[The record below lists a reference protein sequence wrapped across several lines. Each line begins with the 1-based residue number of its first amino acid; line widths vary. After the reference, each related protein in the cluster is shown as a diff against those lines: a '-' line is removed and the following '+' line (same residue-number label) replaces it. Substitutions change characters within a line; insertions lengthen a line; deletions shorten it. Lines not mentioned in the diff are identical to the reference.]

1 MKSIPLNNYPREFAI
16 TFLHGITF
24 VTELRI
30 TAPEQ
35 LDVLLQH
42 AFFVEADQGDLILK
56 AGTRGERYFFLLY
69 GQLSVYPGEIKAGA
83 EVNRITA
90 GQCFGALSILCDTDR
105 IASVAV
111 SPDCR
116 GALMLSLDLSGLGR
130 LDDFSVFSLFTKL
143 ALYRGVVNNTRWQLE
158 LYKMDY
164 PEHVLA
170 AESSSIES
178 YAGPFG
184 TLQELQSLDRQIQQ
198 MTRMIVRW
206 NEQLS
211 SDQGSAV
218 VRATWL

>member
-1 MKSIPLNNYPREFAI
+1 MKSIPMSNYPREFA
-16 TFLHGITF
+16 TVFLHGITF

-42 AFFVEADQGDLILK
+42 AFFVEAEQNDLILQE
-56 AGTRGERYFFLLY
+56 GTRGDRYYFLLY
-69 GQLSVYPGEIKAGA
+69 GQLSVYPGEVRAGT

-90 GQCFGALSILCDTDR
+90 GQCFGALSILCNTSR

-116 GALMLSLDLSGLGR
+116 GALMLSLELSGLGE
-130 LDDFSVFSLFTKL
+130 LDDFSVFSLQTKL

-164 PEHVLA
+164 PEHPL
-170 AESSSIES
+170 SKKGSGIEV
-178 YAGPFG
+178 YAGRMG
-184 TLQELQSLDRQIQQ
+184 TLDELRSLDRQVQQ
-198 MTRMIVRW
+198 MTGMIMSW

-211 SDQGSAV
+211 TEQGGTV